1 VHRVVNRRSAVGGI
15 DGEDLAN
22 AKVRGPI
29 VLRTRNRAVTV
40 EDYEQLA
47 RTAAPEIARVRAV
60 PSQEAGAG
68 VRVLVV
74 PAVADDGSG
83 RLRFDQLIP
92 EDASLQQISEYLDVR
107 RTIGARVVVEPPRYQ
122 GVTVVARVR
131 ARRRHAPDVLRD
143 ECLRGLYEYFHPTR
157 GGPDG
162 DGWPFG
168 RPVHVGEVY
177 SVLQALP
184 GTDII
189 EDARLFAADP
199 VTGER
204 GDDVQRLVLD
214 EHSLTFSYEHQVM
227 VVS

>member
-1 VHRVVNRRSAVGGI
+1 
-15 DGEDLAN
+15 
-22 AKVRGPI
+22 
-29 VLRTRNRAVTV
+29 
-40 EDYEQLA
+40 
-47 RTAAPEIARVRAV
+47 
-60 PSQEAGAG
+60 
-68 VRVLVV
+68 VV

-83 RLRFDQLIP
+83 QLRFEQLVP
-92 EDASLQQISEYLDVR
+92 EDASLERIASYLDER

-131 ARRRHAPDVLRD
+131 SRRRFAPDVLRED
-143 ECLRGLYEYFHPTR
+143 CLHALYQYFHPTS

-177 SVLQALP
+177 SVLQRLP

-204 GDDVQRLVLD
+204 GDDVQRIEID
-214 EHSLTFSYEHQVM
+214 RHSLTFSYEHQVM
-227 VVS
+227 VVG

>member
-1 VHRVVNRRSAVGGI
+1 MADPGHTGDVGTTHN
-15 DGEDLAN
+15 DPE
-22 AKVRGPI
+22 VE
-29 VLRTRNRAVTV
+29 RTDT
-40 EDYEQLA
+40 
-47 RTAAPEIARVRAV
+47 
-60 PSQEAGAG
+60 
-68 VRVLVV
+68 VLVV

-83 RLRFDQLIP
+83 RLRFEQLIP
-92 EDASLQQISEYLDVR
+92 DDGSLERITTYLDDR
-107 RTIGARVVVEPPRYQ
+107 RTIGARVVVEPPMYQ

-131 ARRRHAPDVLRD
+131 ARRRFAPDVLHDDCIRA
-143 ECLRGLYEYFHPTR
+143 LYEYLHPTR

-177 SVLQALP
+177 AVLQRLP

-204 GDDVQRLVLD
+204 GESVQRLVLD
-214 EHSLTFSYEHQVM
+214 PHALTFSYEHQVQ